1 MGYAAPQPPQADLA
15 RVRSAAGRGFKA
27 VLLLLVGDFV
37 PYAGIALAV
46 AGFVLLLLAL
56 RDLSQELGEPRIYGY
71 AKYIL
76 VVGVAGA
83 AAFAALVVVS
93 VFGAYALGVAGGYLY
108 KRMYSM
114 LSERAAPLS
123 AGASEDFGR
132 AARWYWIGALLA
144 IVLVGVAL
152 TIVGQVYALLGFREL
167 EGLSPPAAAQAA
179 P

>member
-15 RVRSAAGRGFKA
+15 RVRSAAGRGFNA

-83 AAFAALVVVS
+83 AAVFLALEAIIFGAAAGAPKGGGAAAFAALVVVS
-93 VFGAYALGVAGGYLY
+93 VFGAYALGGRGRVPLQ
-108 KRMYSM
+108 
-114 LSERAAPLS
+114 EDIQRALQ
-123 AGASEDFGR
+123 GAH
-132 AARWYWIGALLA
+132 
-144 IVLVGVAL
+144 
-152 TIVGQVYALLGFREL
+152 
-167 EGLSPPAAAQAA
+167 
-179 P
+179 